1 MKGLLRALNAQS
13 PIAIAILRIVMGL
26 IFLLAG
32 YAKVFNGGF
41 AVNAFRGMGVPL
53 PELFGP
59 VVSVLELGG
68 GALLIVGVFTRILGV
83 LYTIEF
89 IVAALVIINLRGLM
103 GARLEYMILVGAIV
117 LATHGAGTL
126 SLDRPGQKWEP

>member
-1 MKGLLRALNAQS
+1 
-13 PIAIAILRIVMGL
+13 
-26 IFLLAG
+26 
-32 YAKVFNGGF
+32 
-41 AVNAFRGMGVPL
+41 L
-53 PELFGP
+53 PELAGP

-68 GALLIVGVFTRILGV
+68 GVLLVVGLFTRILGV

-89 IVAALVIINLRGLM
+89 IVASLVIINLKGLM

-126 SLDRPGQKWEP
+126 CLDRPGQKWEP